1 MSRAGTMNAVA
12 PALLPAAG
20 FRRRYAAWSLDFA
33 VLGTLALA
41 LAWSPL
47 QAGWRALGIGAAQ
60 LSARAGQALA
70 DALMSGT
77 APQALSQSLLHDP
90 GLRAAAAAVQA
101 GAWQMLWPWL
111 LAYAV
116 LAAAWHV
123 GGECS
128 RWQGSPGKRA
138 LRLLVVDLEGAPLTP
153 ARAVLRHVAAAMSWL
168 TLNFGHAL
176 AALPP
181 QRRALHDHV
190 AGTRVVCAD
199 ADPRLP
205 GAAAAWLLL
214 QAVVGVAV
222 VAWLLLRYVAALQ
235 ATLAGQV

>member
-1 MSRAGTMNAVA
+1 MKAVA

-20 FRRRYAAWSLDFA
+20 FWRRYAAWSLDFA
-33 VLGTLALA
+33 VLGAVATLLTWPQLRAGGHAVGLA
-41 LAWSPL
+41 
-47 QAGWRALGIGAAQ
+47 AAQ
-60 LSARAGQALA
+60 LSAHAGQALA

-101 GAWQMLWPWL
+101 GVWQMLWPWL

-116 LAAAWHV
+116 LAAVWHV

-138 LRLLVVDLEGAPLTP
+138 LRLRVTDLDGAPP
-153 ARAVLRHVAAAMSWL
+153 APTRAALRHVAAALSWL
-168 TLNFGHAL
+168 TLNLGHAL

-181 QRRALHDHV
+181 QRRALHDYL
-190 AGTRVVCAD
+190 AGTRVACAD
-199 ADPRLP
+199 GDPRLP
-205 GAAAAWLLL
+205 AAAATWLLL

-235 ATLAGQV
+235 AALAGQL